1 MSMTDAYYGDYGM
14 AEATARKRRATSSIA
29 NRQAASLGQMRGQ
42 RSLSKLTQQLTE
54 GFRPKMASYGQR
66 GLAGANVTSGIQ
78 RAGLSRYAADM
89 QTQIGEGTQQLQD
102 EANLAAAQEANAQA
116 ELDDYLAQLA
126 LQKNQSVID
135 AATALKQY
143 AAY

>member
-14 AEATARKRRATSSIA
+14 AEATARKRRATQSIA

-66 GLAGANVTSGIQ
+66 GLAGANVQSGIQ

-89 QTQIGEGTQQLQD
+89 QTQLGEGTQQLQD
-102 EANLAAAQEANAQA
+102 EANLVAAQEANAQA

-126 LQKNQSVID
+126 LQKKQSVID